1 MLAEHSKSK
10 KIFDNGF
17 QISKNADLAS
27 KIYGKKNVINAT
39 LGIFY
44 NDNEEM
50 HTLDIVNDEY
60 KNLSGKELFNYSSS
74 ISGEELFIEAVK
86 QYTFGKNYARS
97 LENNFVE
104 VIATPGGSGAIYNT
118 FKNYINPG
126 EVVLL
131 PNYMWS
137 SYKLMSKEVG
147 GGHQTYSLFNKKG
160 KFDLIN
166 FKNSVIELAKIQK
179 NLVIVLNNPCH
190 NPTGYTLST
199 YEIKG
204 IMNILKEA
212 CNMCNII
219 LINDIAYM
227 DFNVKKNDLSE
238 FYRDLPDNFLLIVT
252 FSMSKSFC
260 CYGLRVGAQIAISS
274 SKDTIENFLDASLYT
289 CRSVWSNIS
298 KGGMTL
304 FSNIV
309 LNRKKYRQLLLEQ
322 SYMRNMV
329 KERADI
335 FLAEASAIN
344 LPILPYKSGFFI
356 TIPFSQGLEKEIETK
371 LKNENIFAIIIPGG
385 IRIAICSIPKYK
397 IYNLAEK
404 IKKVLY

>member
-1 MLAEHSKSK
+1 MLAEQSKSK

-17 QISKNADLAS
+17 QIAKNADLAS
-27 KIYGKKNVINAT
+27 KVHGKENVVNAT

-44 NDNEEM
+44 NDDEEM
-50 HTLDIVNDEY
+50 HTLDIVNNEY
-60 KNLSGKELFNYSSS
+60 KNLSVKELFNYSSS
-74 ISGEELFIEAVK
+74 INGEELFIEAVK
-86 QYTFGKNYARS
+86 QYIFGKNYS
-97 LENNFVE
+97 PVLDDNFTE

-126 EVVLL
+126 EIVLL

-147 GGHQTYSLFNKKG
+147 GGYQTYSLFNKKG
-160 KFDLIN
+160 KFDLVN
-166 FKNSVIELAKIQK
+166 FKNSVMELGKIQK

-190 NPTGYTLST
+190 NPTGYTLSS
-199 YEIKG
+199 YEIKNLMA
-204 IMNILKEA
+204 IIREA
-212 CNMCNII
+212 CKICNII

-227 DFNVKKNDLSE
+227 DFNIKKNNFTE
-238 FYRDLPDNFLLIVT
+238 FYKDLPENLLLMIT

-274 SKDTIENFLDASLYT
+274 SKETINNFLDASLYT
-289 CRSVWSNIS
+289 CRSVWSNIP

-309 LNRKKYRQLLLEQ
+309 LNKKKYKQLLFEQ
-322 SYMRNMV
+322 NCMKNIL

-335 FLAEASAIN
+335 FLSEASAVG
-344 LPILPYKSGFFI
+344 LLTLPYKSGFFI
-356 TIPFSQGLEKEIETK
+356 TIPFKNGLEKEIENK
-371 LKNENIFAIIIPGG
+371 LKFDNIFAIIIPGG
-385 IRIAICSIPKYK
+385 IRIAICSVPKYK
-397 IYNLAEK
+397 IYNLAQR
-404 IKKVLY
+404 IKKALS

>member
-27 KIYGKKNVINAT
+27 KIYGKENVVNAT

-44 NDNEEM
+44 NEEEEM
-50 HTLDIVNDEY
+50 HTLDIVNEEY
-60 KNLSGKELFNYSSS
+60 KTLSGRELFNYSSS
-74 ISGEELFIEAVK
+74 INGEELFIQAVK
-86 QYTFGKNYARS
+86 QYLFGKNFSKS
-97 LENNFVE
+97 LGENFSE

-147 GGHQTYSLFNKKG
+147 GGYQTYSLFNKKG
-160 KFDLIN
+160 KFDLVN
-166 FKNSVIELAKIQK
+166 FKNSVMELAKIQK

-190 NPTGYTLST
+190 NPTGYTLSS
-199 YEIKG
+199 YEVKG
-204 IMNILKEA
+204 VMNILKEA
-212 CNMCNII
+212 CSLCNVV

-227 DFNVKKNDLSE
+227 DFNNKKNDLTE
-238 FYRDLPDNFLLIVT
+238 FCKDLPKNFLLMIT

-260 CYGLRVGAQIAISS
+260 CYGLRVGAQVAISS
-274 SKDTIENFLDASLYT
+274 SKETIDTFLDASLYT

-309 LNRKKYRQLLLEQ
+309 LNKKKYKQLVLEQ
-322 SYMRNMV
+322 TYMKNLLQ
-329 KERADI
+329 ERANI
-335 FLAEASAIN
+335 FLKEALEID
-344 LPILPYKSGFFI
+344 LKILPYKSGFFI
-356 TIPFSQGLEKEIETK
+356 TIPFKKGDEEKIEKK
-371 LKNENIFAIIIPGG
+371 LKEENIFAIIIPGA
-385 IRIAICSIPKYK
+385 IRVAICSIPKYK
-397 IYNLAEK
+397 IYNLASK
-404 IKKVLY
+404 IKKVIY